1 MMIVDVL
8 NMAGSVASVL
18 PAPAPDVPPV
28 IPPGW
33 DKFLTIGG
41 WLRTIVTLLA
51 VVGFLI
57 AGALLAIHNENRSQE
72 ATKRLGFAMG
82 GCVIIGV
89 ATQIASA
96 LL

>member
-1 MMIVDVL
+1 MIVDVL

-18 PAPAPDVPPV
+18 PAPAPDVPV
-28 IPPGW
+28 VTPPGW
-33 DKFLTIGG
+33 DKFLTLGG
-41 WLRTIVTLLA
+41 WLRAIVSLLA

-96 LL
+96 LM